1 MGTVKSFEELVVWR
15 KSMDLIEKIYQITK
29 EPPFYKDFGLVDQ
42 IRRASISI
50 AANIAE
56 GMERDGNKELINFL
70 FIAKGSCG
78 ELICHIHIARRLEYI
93 NKLLFEEIY
102 NFAIEISK
110 ALGKFIHYL
119 KGSGLKG
126 KKYK

>member
-1 MGTVKSFEELVVWR
+1 MGTVKSFEDLDVWK
-15 KSMDLIEKIYQITK
+15 KSMDLIEQIYHLTRNT
-29 EPPFYKDFGLVDQ
+29 PFCKDFGLVDQ
-42 IRRASISI
+42 IRRASVSI

-93 NKLLFEEIY
+93 KVIQFTEIY

-110 ALGKFIHYL
+110 ALGRFISYL
-119 KGSGLKG
+119 KASEYKS

>member
-1 MGTVKSFEELVVWR
+1 MGSVKTFEDLDVW
-15 KSMDLIEKIYQITK
+15 KKAIELIEKIYKITK
-29 EPPFYKDFGLVDQ
+29 VQPFSKDFGLVDQ
-42 IRRASISI
+42 VRRASISI

-70 FIAKGSCG
+70 YIAKGSCG
-78 ELICHIHIARRLEYI
+78 EIICHIHIARRLEYI
-93 NKLLFEEIY
+93 DNCLFSEIY
-102 NFAIEISK
+102 NFAIEISR

-119 KGSGLKG
+119 KDSSLRG

>member
-1 MGTVKSFEELVVWR
+1 MGSVKTFEDLDVW
-15 KSMDLIEKIYQITK
+15 KKAIELIEKIYKITK
-29 EPPFYKDFGLVDQ
+29 VQPFSKDFGLVDQ
-42 IRRASISI
+42 VRRASISI

-70 FIAKGSCG
+70 YIAKGSCG
-78 ELICHIHIARRLEYI
+78 EIICHIHIARRLEYI
-93 NKLLFEEIY
+93 DNCLFSEIY
-102 NFAIEISK
+102 NFAIEISR

-119 KGSGLKG
+119 KESNLRG